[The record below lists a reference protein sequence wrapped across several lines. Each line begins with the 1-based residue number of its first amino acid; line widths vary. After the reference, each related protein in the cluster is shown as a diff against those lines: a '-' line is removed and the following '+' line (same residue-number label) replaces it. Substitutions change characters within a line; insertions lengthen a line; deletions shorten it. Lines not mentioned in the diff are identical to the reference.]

1 MKRALKIT
9 GISLGCLLGLA
20 IIAVVVAYS
29 TITSPKRL
37 TKLVQ
42 KNVPKF
48 VDFDL
53 QLQQAKLTLKTFPDI
68 GLEIDGVTIMS
79 PMEGAPSDTL
89 AHVAKLTVGAD
100 AKRYLNGKDI
110 VVKQC
115 ILDNVYVNLFTNA
128 EGKSNLDIFSSESS
142 DTTSSSFESLL
153 DLQEVKINNAKVL
166 YNDQRSKLSADAR
179 GLDLDVKGTLDLKE
193 KNVNAVLDLGA
204 KQLRVNTEAVKGDLR
219 QLSLGFDGKIENFN
233 KVDGKL
239 NLGSTD
245 ASLNA
250 GYEVLKHDKVSLNLP
265 VALVIDPLE
274 GQVNEAL
281 IGLNDYKITLGG
293 LLRSARNDA
302 NDGIALDMNF
312 NTNTLDIEDVMGKL
326 PENVRKSLADMGIKG
341 KATLSDGHVNG
352 MVSDSLMPVITA
364 QVNANDAELR
374 LPQLPYPFT
383 NANLSSKVHIDL
395 NDSINVNDI
404 QLSAMMNRSK
414 IDVTGDVTDL
424 TDDMAFDVN
433 LKSNLVLKDLK
444 KLLPKTMS
452 LGGKGDLKMNLRCK
466 LNELLSAIDK
476 MSFDKLHANA
486 TLALRDL
493 AFDMDTIHAQTPKMN
508 LALTLP
514 ASRKAKGRKGAYIEL
529 TSQTLDASV
538 GKAIQAGLKD
548 MSLKGNADQF
558 KQGIEQMLA
567 QADLSFSDLKFGMD
581 TIQCHAV
588 APSISLETSPKK
600 KQGLNAKVGFK
611 SNALNAALGQTYKL
625 NTQALA
631 MVASARHDKSKSDFF
646 NQWNPDADFTLTKAE
661 IDIQGMDEK
670 IYIPSIEFELNDSE
684 LDFKKGGIRIGRSDL
699 NMKGMVTGIKPWM
712 ENHDNLMMAELTVNS
727 NCLDVNEIMELT
739 SGLGVKADST
749 VVETPEEKEDNPFM
763 VPEGFDFTFNI
774 HSNKAI
780 YRNFEFNQ
788 VEGEATIKDGTLM
801 LQEIGFTN
809 EAARMQLTAMYQS
822 PRKNNLFLGLD
833 FHLLDVQIH
842 DLLHMIPEIDTI
854 VPMLKTFDGAAEFH
868 IAAQTNLKSNYDLKK
883 STLRAS
889 ADIEGANLRVKDIT
903 TYEKITDMLKVST
916 NGEYKIDSID
926 IQLTAFKDE
935 VDLWPFQI
943 AIGKYKAT
951 VDGHYNWNTVGEYH
965 ISVTDSPLPTRLGLK
980 ISGPLN
986 NLSYKLES
994 CKYPH
999 LYRPERR
1006 NDTEEMV
1013 MQLKK
1018 KIADRLKAT
1027 VRE

>member
-9 GISLGCLLGLA
+9 GISLGCLLGLV
-20 IIAVVVAYS
+20 IIALVIAYS

-37 TKLVQ
+37 TQLVQ
-42 KNVPKF
+42 KHVPSF
-48 VDFDL
+48 IDFDL

-68 GLEIDGVTIMS
+68 GLEIEGVTIMS

-115 ILDNVYVNLFTNA
+115 ILDDVYVNLFTNA
-128 EGKSNLDIFSSESS
+128 EGKSNLDIFNSESS
-142 DTTSSSFESLL
+142 DTTSSTFESLL

-166 YNDQRSKLSADAR
+166 YNDLRSKLSADAR

-219 QLSLGFDGKIENFN
+219 QLALGFDGKIEDFN
-233 KVDGKL
+233 KIDGKL
-239 NLGSTD
+239 NLGSPD

-250 GYEVLKHDKVSLNLP
+250 GYEVLKHDKINISLP
-265 VALVIDPLE
+265 VAMVIDPLA
-274 GQVNEAL
+274 GQLDAAA
-281 IGLNDYKITLGG
+281 IGLNDYKIALGG
-293 LLRSARNDA
+293 TFQTKEE
-302 NDGIALDMNF
+302 GIDTDLAF
-312 NTNTLDIEDVMGKL
+312 STNTLDIEDVAGKL
-326 PENVRKSLADMGIKG
+326 PENVRKSLTDLGLKG
-341 KATLSDGHVNG
+341 KVTLTEGQVKG
-352 MVSDSLMPVITA
+352 LVSDSLMPVITA
-364 QVNANDAELR
+364 QVNASDAELR
-374 LPQLPYPFT
+374 IAQLPYPFT
-383 NANLSSKVHIDL
+383 NANLSTKVHIDL

-414 IDVTGDVTDL
+414 IDVTGQVTDL
-424 TDDMAFDVN
+424 TDDMALDVD

-452 LGGKGDLKMNLRCK
+452 LGGQGDLKASLDCK

-476 MSFDKLHANA
+476 MSFDKLRANA
-486 TLALRDL
+486 TLTLRNL

-508 LALTLP
+508 LALTCP

-529 TSQTLDASV
+529 TSGTLDAEV
-538 GKAIQAGLKD
+538 GKAIHAGLKD

-567 QADLSFSDLKFGMD
+567 QADLNFSDLQFTMD

-588 APSISLETSPKK
+588 SPNITLETSPKK
-600 KQGLNAKVGFK
+600 KQGLNVKAGFK
-611 SNALNAALGQTYKL
+611 SNALNAELGQTYKL
-625 NTQALA
+625 TTQALA
-631 MVASARHDKSKSDFF
+631 MAASAHHDKSKTDFF

-661 IDIQGMDEK
+661 IDIAGVDEK
-670 IYIPSIEFELNDSE
+670 IYVPSIEFDLKESE
-684 LDFKKGGIRIGRSDL
+684 LFFKKGGVRIGKSDINL
-699 NMKGMVTGIKPWM
+699 KGMVTGIKPWM
-712 ENHDNLMMAELTVNS
+712 EDHNNLMMAELSVNS
-727 NCLDVNEIMELT
+727 NCLDVNEILELT
-739 SGLGVKADST
+739 SGLGVQKDTT
-749 VVETPEEKEDNPFM
+749 VVETPKEKEDNPFM
-763 VPEGFDFTFNI
+763 VPEGFDFTFTIN
-774 HSNKAI
+774 SKKAI
-780 YRNFEFNQ
+780 YGNFEFNE

-801 LQEIGFTN
+801 LQEVGFTN

-822 PRKNNLFLGLD
+822 PRKNHLFLGLD
-833 FHLLDVQIH
+833 FHLLDVQIN
-842 DLLHMIPEIDTI
+842 DLLHYIPEIDTI

-868 IAAQTNLKSNYDLKK
+868 IAAQTNLKSNYDLKM

-903 TYEKITDMLKVST
+903 SYEKITDMLKVST
-916 NGEYKIDSID
+916 DGEYKIDSID

-951 VDGHYNWNTVGEYH
+951 VDGHYNLNTVGEYH

-999 LYRPERR
+999 LYRPEKR
-1006 NDTEEMV
+1006 NDTEKMV
-1013 MQLKK
+1013 MELKK
-1018 KIADRLKAT
+1018 KISDRLKAT
-1027 VRE
+1027 VKTEN

>member
-9 GISLGCLLGLA
+9 GISLGCLLGLV

-37 TKLVQ
+37 TQLVQ
-42 KNVPKF
+42 KHVPKF
-48 VDFDL
+48 IDFDL
-53 QLQQAKLTLKTFPDI
+53 ELQQARLTLKTFPDI

-115 ILDNVYVNLFTNA
+115 ILDDVYVNLFTNA

-142 DTTSSSFESLL
+142 DTTSSTFESLL

-193 KNVNAVLDLGA
+193 KNVNATLGLGA

-219 QLSLGFDGKIENFN
+219 QLDLGFDGKIEGFN
-233 KVDGKL
+233 KIDGKL
-239 NLGSTD
+239 DLGSTD
-245 ASLNA
+245 ATLFA
-250 GYEVLKHDKVSLNLP
+250 GYEVLTHDKISLRLP
-265 VALVIDPLE
+265 VAMMIDPL
-274 GQVNEAL
+274 GGHINDAT
-281 IGLNDYKITLGG
+281 IGLNDYIIALGG
-293 LLRSARNDA
+293 AFQTKDE
-302 NDGIALDMNF
+302 GIETDLAF
-312 NTNTLDIEDVMGKL
+312 STNTLDIEEVMGKL

-341 KATLSDGHVNG
+341 KATLTDGKVKG
-352 MVSDSLMPVITA
+352 IVSDSLMPVITA
-364 QVNANDAELR
+364 QVNATDAQLR
-374 LPQLPYPFT
+374 IAQLPYPFT
-383 NANLSSKVHIDL
+383 NANLSSKIHVDL

-404 QLSAMMNRSK
+404 QLSALLNRSK
-414 IDVTGDVTDL
+414 IDVTGNVTDL
-424 TDDMAFDVN
+424 TDDMALDVN
-433 LKSNLVLKDLK
+433 LKSNLILKDLK

-452 LGGKGDLKMNLRCK
+452 LGGQGDLKMNLRCK
-466 LNELLSAIDK
+466 LNELLGAIDK
-476 MSFDKLHANA
+476 LSFDKLYTNA
-486 TLALRDL
+486 TLTLRNL
-493 AFDMDTIHAQTPKMN
+493 VFDMDTIHAETPKMN
-508 LALTLP
+508 LALTCP
-514 ASRKAKGRKGAYIEL
+514 ASRKVKGRKGAYLEL
-529 TSQTLDASV
+529 TSGTLDAAV
-538 GKAIQAGLKD
+538 GQAIQAALKD

-567 QADLSFSDLKFGMD
+567 QVDINFSDLQFAYD

-588 APSISLETSPKK
+588 APNISLETSPKK
-600 KQGLNAKVGFK
+600 KQGLNVKAGFK
-611 SNALNAALGQTYKL
+611 SNALNAELGETYKL
-625 NTQALA
+625 KTQALA
-631 MVASARHDKSKSDFF
+631 MAASARQDKSKTDFF

-661 IDIQGMDEK
+661 IDIKGVDEK
-670 IYIPSIEFELNDSE
+670 VYIPSIEFDLKESE
-684 LDFKKGGIRIGRSDL
+684 LLFKNGGIRIGRSDL
-699 NMKGMVTGIKPWM
+699 NLKGMVSGIKPWM

-774 HSNKAI
+774 HSKKAI
-780 YRNFEFNQ
+780 YGNFEFNE

-822 PRKNNLFLGLD
+822 PRKNHLFLGMD
-833 FHLLDVQIH
+833 FHLLDVQIN

-868 IAAQTNLKSNYDLKK
+868 IAAQTNLKSNYELKK

-903 TYEKITDMLKVST
+903 SYEKITDMLKVST

-999 LYRPERR
+999 LYRPEKR
-1006 NDTEEMV
+1006 NDTEQMV
-1013 MQLKK
+1013 MELKK
-1018 KIADRLKAT
+1018 KISDRLKAT